1 MRTAPVYHDPTRTL
15 RAAFQNRK
23 QVILPIPSVGGLVV
37 CALTQGRNVPVPG
50 RTAA

>member
-1 MRTAPVYHDPTRTL
+1 MRTAPVSHDPIRTF
-15 RAAFQNRK
+15 RAVFPIRFQAT
-23 QVILPIPSVGGLVV
+23 LPIPSVDGLVV